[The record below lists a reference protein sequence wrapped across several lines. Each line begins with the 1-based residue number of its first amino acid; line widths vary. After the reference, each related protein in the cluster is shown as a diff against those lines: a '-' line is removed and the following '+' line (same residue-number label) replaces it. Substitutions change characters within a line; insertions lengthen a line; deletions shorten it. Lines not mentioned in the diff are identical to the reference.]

1 MEPFLDSIPSRVKE
15 LLVFGGLS
23 DGTTSW
29 HLKDGF
35 SNIIQPSLTRL
46 TIGNCPR
53 LTSRGIRAILEF
65 YSRSLESL
73 NIEKHME
80 TLRHEPLDGILA
92 FLKSLRHLTIPVDYI
107 THHFFWA
114 NSGRSRDNPYPLETI
129 KLDCFCPA
137 YNQVE
142 AINSDLIWDAV
153 ADGAFGRL
161 RRVML
166 DRRLELP
173 VVTGLGENSEELNQ
187 LLKALAREDGQDGR
201 YSEDQAG
208 VWISGS

>member
-1 MEPFLDSIPSRVKE
+1 MEPFLDSIPPRVKE
-15 LLVFGGLS
+15 LLVFGGLN
-23 DGTTSW
+23 DGTTLRP
-29 HLKDGF
+29 LKDRF
-35 SNIIQPSLTRL
+35 PTVTQPSLTRL

-53 LTSRGIRAILEF
+53 LRSHDVRAILEF
-65 YSRSLESL
+65 YSQNLESL
-73 NIEKHME
+73 NIDKHMD

-114 NSGRSRDNPYPLETI
+114 DSGRSRDNPYPLETI
-129 KLDCFCPA
+129 KLDCFWPA
-137 YNQVE
+137 SNQVE

-161 RRVML
+161 RRVIL

-187 LLKALAREDGQDGR
+187 LLKALAREDGPGGR